1 MTEQFDRS
9 KFKGAKLSKL
19 RETKE
24 QADKKDVRLLGSSE
38 GRVNFL
44 SVEEGRNE
52 FRIMPPHNPNDP
64 TYRPL
69 RAAMLECELPVF
81 EDGKETGKFE
91 FKNKKIFIATQHGN
105 EALRKLGKDPIETY
119 IKYVNDEA
127 SLIDGKD
134 EKQKFL
140 SPIRGWRGRDGKWN
154 WGILPSTS
162 FVCYAVKDNQLGRL
176 ELWNSWVKEMDKI
189 MALIEEEED
198 EVLDIDPF
206 SDPDEGYP
214 LVIKKEKNEKDRWE
228 YTVDRLNPK
237 KRQSWDEFC
246 EENRVTDE
254 QLKELY
260 EKESLTELYVDCYTK
275 RDFDLAING
284 LRLFDKKF
292 KFNIFENDEFL
303 DELEE
308 IEKLVPEE
316 ERKENSDES
325 IKKEFDKAGADTSKW
340 PKPKCKKY
348 LKAYILDAYDSEAE
362 DYLQKLEEIEL
373 DELREWCSLAEAG
386 EELPELTENDSSIKA
401 PEDTESE
408 ESENSEDAELN
419 NLIGNR
425 RRRRG

>member
-260 EKESLTELYVDCYTK
+260 DKESLTELYVDCYTK

-325 IKKEFDKAGADTSKW
+325 IKKVFDKAGADTSKW

-348 LKAYILDAYDSEAE
+348 LKAYILDAYDGEAE